1 MATIAFNNV
10 SILIMSI
17 QMGPPSTS
25 DIMGLQS
32 SVTGT

>member
-10 SILIMSI
+10 ILIMSI
-17 QMGPPSTS
+17 QMGPPSTI
-25 DIMGLQS
+25 DVMGLQS